1 MAYDYAYLYLVC
13 WKQISKHAINS
24 YMTWEVNVSKL
35 RNSLKEKRVRSLYDL
50 VFMTK
55 TLALEPL
62 IFLLMSIY
70 ERTYTVIIDY
80 QKVFHI

>member
-1 MAYDYAYLYLVC
+1 
-13 WKQISKHAINS
+13 
-24 YMTWEVNVSKL
+24 MTWEVNVSKL
-35 RNSLKEKRVRSLYDL
+35 RNSLKGKRVRSLYDL

>member
-1 MAYDYAYLYLVC
+1 
-13 WKQISKHAINS
+13 
-24 YMTWEVNVSKL
+24 MTWEVNVSKL

-80 QKVFHI
+80 QKVLHI